1 MMKESQMN
9 PKKSRLLATTAAF
22 SALLVLA
29 GCSSTPPGG
38 DAQPSEDCTPRDAD
52 LTTLTDGT
60 LTVAQY
66 EYPPFSMSDGPSSL
80 TGLEGDVLTKFAE
93 AQCLTLTINKGDS
106 AAMIT
111 SVATGRADTTLGS
124 WYRTKERDEMVRLS
138 APVIISPFSSVTKDG
153 ASTVDELTEL
163 KIGVG
168 QGLVGVDKLQEV
180 LGDGLSIYQNDDATY
195 DDIKAGRIDGTVQGF
210 IAAHTY
216 LDKHGITDF
225 KVTVLD
231 PDDRLPAT
239 LEPGQTNFP
248 VNKENEVLGEAI
260 DSFVAELRESGEL
273 DKIAEE
279 YGLDTQVMHPGDPNL
294 L

>member
-1 MMKESQMN
+1 MN

-29 GCSSTPPGG
+29 GCSSAPPGG

-52 LTTLTDGT
+52 VTTLTDGT

-216 LDKHGITDF
+216 LEKHGITDF
-225 KVTVLD
+225 QVTVLD

-239 LEPGQTNFP
+239 LDPGQTNFP
-248 VNKENEVLGEAI
+248 VNKENEALGKAI

-279 YGLDTQVMHPGDPNL
+279 YGLDPQVMHPGDPNL

>member
-1 MMKESQMN
+1 MN
-9 PKKSRLLATTAAF
+9 LKKNRLLAASAAV
-22 SALLVLA
+22 SALLILV
-29 GCSSTPPGG
+29 GCSTAPPGG
-38 DAQPSEDCTPRDAD
+38 DAQPAEDCTPRDAD
-52 LTTLTDGT
+52 LTTMTDGT

-66 EYPPFSMSDGPSSL
+66 EYPPFSMSDGPSTL
-80 TGLEGDVLTKFAE
+80 TGLEGDILTKFAE
-93 AQCLTLTINKGDS
+93 AQCLTLTVNKGDS

-153 ASTVDELTEL
+153 ASTVDELAAL

-168 QGLVGVDKLQEV
+168 QGLVGIDKLKEV
-180 LGDGLSIYQNDDATY
+180 LGDSLSIYQNDDATY
-195 DDIKAGRIDGTVQGF
+195 DDIKAGRVDGTVQGF

-225 KVTVLD
+225 QVTVLD
-231 PDDRLPAT
+231 ADDRLPAT
-239 LEPGQTNFP
+239 LDPGQTNFP
-248 VNKENEVLGEAI
+248 VNKENEALGEAI
-260 DSFVAELRESGEL
+260 DSFIAELRESGEL
-273 DKIAEE
+273 DAIAEE
-279 YGLDTQVMHPGDPNL
+279 YGLDPQVMHPGDPNL

>member
-1 MMKESQMN
+1 MN
-9 PKKSRLLATTAAF
+9 PNMKKRLLAASAAF

-38 DAQPSEDCTPRDAD
+38 GAEPAEDCTPRDAD

-66 EYPPFSMSDGPSSL
+66 EYPPFSMSDGPANL
-80 TGLEGDVLTKFAE
+80 TGLEGDILTKFAE
-93 AQCLTLTINKGDS
+93 AQCLTLAVNKGDS

-138 APVIISPFSSVTKDG
+138 APVVVSPFSSVTKDG
-153 ASTVDELTEL
+153 ASTVDDLASL
-163 KIGVG
+163 KLGVG
-168 QGLVGVDKLQEV
+168 QGLVGVDKLKEV
-180 LGDGLSIYQNDDATY
+180 FGDSLSTYQNDDAVY
-195 DDIKAGRIDGTVQGF
+195 DDIKAGRIEATVQGF

-225 KVTVLD
+225 QVTVLD

-248 VNKENEVLGEAI
+248 VNKENESLGKAI
-260 DSFVAELRESGEL
+260 DSFVAELRDSGEL
-273 DKIAEE
+273 DKIAEQ
-279 YGLDTQVMHPGDPNL
+279 YNLDTQVMHPGDPNL